1 MNSLQDINS
10 IIGRTVLS
18 LETANTLGVVHDF
31 VVDPRSGRMAGLA
44 VQRPNESFGFVDQS
58 EIHSLGP
65 DAVMVEED
73 KSMLTRDQS
82 PLSVLPLAKNQLV
95 KVKVL
100 TKSGQLLGRVANV
113 FIHLAQPPTFVYEV
127 RFSVMDKLLGRGVFF
142 RASLAGA
149 LADDGTSL
157 LVSDNTEEMDRSL
170 QSVVKRLSG
179 PGEIL
184 AFEPAAVR
192 VTVRSHAE

>member
-1 MNSLQDINS
+1 
-10 IIGRTVLS
+10 
-18 LETANTLGVVHDF
+18 
-31 VVDPRSGRMAGLA
+31 
-44 VQRPNESFGFVDQS
+44 
-58 EIHSLGP
+58 
-65 DAVMVEED
+65 
-73 KSMLTRDQS
+73 MLTQSQS
-82 PLSVLPLAKNQLV
+82 PLSVLPLAKNRLI

-100 TKSGQLLGRVANV
+100 TESGQLLGRVANV
-113 FIHLAQPPTFVYEV
+113 FIHLVEPPTFVYEV
-127 RFSVMDKLLGRGVFF
+127 RSSMMDRLLGRGVFF

-149 LADDGTSL
+149 FADDGTSL

>member
-10 IIGRTVLS
+10 IIGRAVLS
-18 LETANTLGVVHDF
+18 VQTANTLGRVHDF

-44 VQRPNESFGFVDQS
+44 VQRPDETLAFVDQGQ
-58 EIHSLGP
+58 IHSMGP
-65 DAVMVEED
+65 DAVMIEED
-73 KSMLTRDQS
+73 KSMLTQSQS
-82 PLSVLPLAKNQLV
+82 PLSVLPLVKNRLI

-100 TKSGQLLGRVANV
+100 TESGQLLGRVANV
-113 FIHLAQPPTFVYEV
+113 FIHLVEPPTFVYEV
-127 RFSVMDKLLGRGVFF
+127 RSSMMDRLLGRGVFF

-149 LADDGTSL
+149 FADDGTSL